1 MIRAI
6 LMLMVFQLAMVPS
19 QVLAEHTPGTKT
31 IYKKNSLYQFIRVED
46 DLARNER
53 YMIADN
59 KRNLP
64 QGGIN
69 LKDPDELLFEYTRL
83 SFTSLAFLD
92 KEPKDVLFV
101 GLGAGVMPRYFNRY
115 YGDANIDVVEID
127 PDIFLLAKKY
137 FHFVEKEKM
146 KVHIADGRVF
156 IKRSPEKYDMI
167 FLDAYKGDSI
177 PFHLTTIEFLR
188 EVKKRLKK
196 GGVVVSNILSGS
208 TNKYFW
214 SMVRTYRKEFG
225 QLYIYRGEKVD
236 NFVFV
241 AKDNDGVEIE
251 ESDILIRAGEI
262 RSSKEMDINLKH
274 PSLDYMDYPE
284 MEGAAELLTD
294 DFAPVN
300 IFRHQKVLE

>member
-1 MIRAI
+1 
-6 LMLMVFQLAMVPS
+6 
-19 QVLAEHTPGTKT
+19 
-31 IYKKNSLYQFIRVED
+31 
-46 DLARNER
+46 
-53 YMIADN
+53 MIADN

-92 KEPKDVLFV
+92 KEPKDVVFV